1 MSGGMRELVVNTF
14 VSMDGVM
21 QAPGAPDEDPTGGFD
36 LGGWAMPYWDE
47 MMDDAMARFMGV
59 PFDLLLGRGTYEIFA
74 SYWPTSDDQPAAD
87 QLNNA
92 RKFVA
97 STTLK
102 SVEWQNSAL
111 LVGDVL
117 SAVAELKRQDGP
129 QIQVHGSAGLLQT
142 LLGTDL
148 IDRIQIMVFPVV
160 IGKGKRLFG
169 TGAVPR
175 SFRVTESRTSSTGV
189 IVATFEPAG
198 PVSPGSME

>member
-1 MSGGMRELVVNTF
+1 
-14 VSMDGVM
+14 M
-21 QAPGAPDEDPTGGFD
+21 QAPGAPDEDPSGGFD

-74 SYWPTSDDQPAAD
+74 TYWPTSDDQPAAD

-97 STTLK
+97 STTLQ

-111 LVGDVL
+111 LVGDVTT
-117 SAVAELKRQDGP
+117 AVAELKRQDGP

-148 IDRIQIMVFPVV
+148 IDRIQLMVFPVV

-175 SFRVTESRTSSTGV
+175 SFRVTESRVSSTGV

-198 PVSPGSME
+198 PVSTGTME

>member
-1 MSGGMRELVVNTF
+1 MVNTF
-14 VSMDGVM
+14 VSLDGVM
-21 QAPGAPDEDPTGGFD
+21 QAPGAPDEDPSGGFD

-74 SYWPTSDDQPAAD
+74 TYWPTSDDQPAAD

-97 STTLK
+97 STTLQ

-111 LVGDVL
+111 LVGDVP

-129 QIQVHGSAGLLQT
+129 QIQVHGSAGLLQA

-148 IDRIQIMVFPVV
+148 IDRIQLMVFPVV

-175 SFRVTESRTSSTGV
+175 SFRVTESRVSSTGV

-198 PVSPGSME
+198 PVSTGSME